1 MEPRIYTTEHMHF
14 NLAKTLDNSSI
25 VPEGVAYYEKDIK
38 LMNRRFEE
46 TGRGQVAIAMTTGEL
61 NLHGVCSKKANS
73 LTARLLA
80 TQENV
85 FQELVNVGRKN
96 IVTSQQL
103 REITKEL
110 HPETVRNHIETF
122 SRNIANSYLRR
133 NGHFRPDPYALQ
145 HTLSTEEGVVYRQWY
160 DPNFNKI
167 SEAEARTLIGHTG
180 INITYPT

>member
-1 MEPRIYTTEHMHF
+1 MEPRIYTTGHTHF
-14 NLAKTLDNSSI
+14 NLANTLDNSSI

-38 LMNRRFEE
+38 LMNRRLKE

-61 NLHGVCSKKANS
+61 NLHGVCYEKAKS

-80 TQENV
+80 TQKTV
-85 FQELVNVGRKN
+85 LQEIVKVSRTN

-122 SRNIANSYLRR
+122 SENIARSYLRK

-160 DPNFNKI
+160 NPNFNKI
-167 SEAEARTLIGHTG
+167 SQDEAFRLIGHEG
-180 INITYPT
+180 INITYLT